1 MFRSLFLAT
10 GLLVSLAGAELA
22 RADALTDGIAALPG
36 SVEDVRIGG
45 TWDNGGKSG
54 SYRILVARAVGG
66 ENVTARLFVQ
76 WIANN
81 DDGTTTVENTIEIK
95 ELADLKVDV
104 VDFTAESDTDGLS
117 VFLQTLN
124 PNGSTDANYELFIQS
139 PTDYRFGPA
148 SN

>member
-10 GLLVSLAGAELA
+10 GLLVSLAGAEFA

>member
-124 PNGSTDANYELFIQS
+124 PNGSTDANYELFIKS
-139 PTDYRFGPA
+139 PTEYRFGPA